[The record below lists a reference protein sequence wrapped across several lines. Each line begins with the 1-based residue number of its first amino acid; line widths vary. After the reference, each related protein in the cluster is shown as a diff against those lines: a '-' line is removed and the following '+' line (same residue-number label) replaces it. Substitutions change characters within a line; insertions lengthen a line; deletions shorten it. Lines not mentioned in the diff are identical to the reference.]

1 MPSVEL
7 PNGSAGGC
15 LTVYAAL
22 WRHKPFN
29 LHYFRPCFTAPFHPH
44 FRSLICLRTP
54 GFLLISPNWLTQ
66 GRILPSRLLYPVLQN
81 NGTRCHTQ
89 AHTAVSVPF
98 PFHCPAT
105 FSKSEDG
112 HMRLQFRL
120 LPCKLLNPSK
130 SSGIFLD
137 LLLCQGNEITIRGIP
152 ADKKWTADDIITIP
166 AVRLHSI

>member
-1 MPSVEL
+1 MLRTAQRLCRWASDGL
-7 PNGSAGGC
+7 SRS
-15 LTVYAAL
+15 L
-22 WRHKPFN
+22 RHNPFN

-54 GFLLISPNWLTQ
+54 GFLLIPPNWLTQ

-105 FSKSEDG
+105 FSKARMVICGS
-112 HMRLQFRL
+112 
-120 LPCKLLNPSK
+120 
-130 SSGIFLD
+130 SSGS
-137 LLLCQGNEITIRGIP
+137 CPVNCSIP
-152 ADKKWTADDIITIP
+152 PNRLVYSSICCS
-166 AVRLHSI
+166 VREMKSPSGVSPQIKMDRR